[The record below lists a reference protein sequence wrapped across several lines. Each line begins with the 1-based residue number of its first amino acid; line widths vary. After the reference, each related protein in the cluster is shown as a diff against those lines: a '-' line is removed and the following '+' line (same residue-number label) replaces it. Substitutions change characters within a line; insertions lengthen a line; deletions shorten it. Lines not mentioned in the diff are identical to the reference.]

1 MVQILLGVGKNEC
14 SDFAGNIPTSKASS
28 RFFKD
33 AHIKN
38 CFKRGVKF
46 VSRLV
51 CTLAEKSHLRFVNRI
66 DDFLNKSLSKM
77 PSWLKCYNYNIYIIF

>member
-1 MVQILLGVGKNEC
+1 MVQMLLWVGKKEC

-38 CFKRGVKF
+38 YFKRGVKF
-46 VSRLV
+46 VNRLV
-51 CTLAEKSHLRFVNRI
+51 CILAEKSQLRFVDRI
-66 DDFLNKSLSKM
+66 DDFLNKPLSKM
-77 PSWLKCYNYNIYIIF
+77 TRWLKCYN

>member
-1 MVQILLGVGKNEC
+1 MVQMLLGVGKKEC

-38 CFKRGVKF
+38 CFKRCVKF
-46 VSRLV
+46 VNRLV
-51 CTLAEKSHLRFVNRI
+51 CILAEKSRLRFVNRI
-66 DDFLNKSLSKM
+66 DDFLDKSLSKK
-77 PSWLKCYNYNIYIIF
+77 PSWLQC

>member
-1 MVQILLGVGKNEC
+1 MVQMLLWVGKKEC

-46 VSRLV
+46 LNQLV
-51 CTLAEKSHLRFVNRI
+51 CILAEKSQLRFVDRI
-66 DDFLNKSLSKM
+66 DDFLNKPLSKM
-77 PSWLKCYNYNIYIIF
+77 TRWLKCYN

>member
-1 MVQILLGVGKNEC
+1 MVQMLPWVGKKEC

-38 CFKRGVKF
+38 CFKRCVKF
-46 VSRLV
+46 VNRLV
-51 CTLAEKSHLRFVNRI
+51 CILAEKSQLRFVDRI
-66 DDFLNKSLSKM
+66 DDFLNKPLSKM
-77 PSWLKCYNYNIYIIF
+77 TRWLKCYN

>member
-1 MVQILLGVGKNEC
+1 MVQMLLWVAKKEC

-38 CFKRGVKF
+38 CFKCGVKF
-46 VSRLV
+46 VNRLV
-51 CTLAEKSHLRFVNRI
+51 CILAEKSQLRFVNRI

-77 PSWLKCYNYNIYIIF
+77 PSWLKCYNYK

>member
-1 MVQILLGVGKNEC
+1 MVQMLLGVRKKEC

-38 CFKRGVKF
+38 SFKRCVKF
-46 VSRLV
+46 VNRLV
-51 CTLAEKSHLRFVNRI
+51 CILAEKSQLRFVNRI
-66 DDFLNKSLSKM
+66 DDFLDESLSKM
-77 PSWLKCYNYNIYIIF
+77 PSWLKC